1 MGTDKIR
8 VILNIVFMI
17 LAVVSVILYFVVE
30 DFTTFI
36 YVCAAALFV
45 KLMEFFL
52 RFMLYR
58 RKIMTKEEIIKPANL
73 VF

>member
-17 LAVVSVILYFVVE
+17 LAVVSVILYFVIE

-52 RFMLYR
+52 RFML
-58 RKIMTKEEIIKPANL
+58 
-73 VF
+73 